1 MSKIKLTD
9 EVLYE
14 ILNNNDDDI
23 VMNHYYNAAVDGNVA
38 AESSD
43 SLLKLLFILIRFY
56 DNKLF
61 CEIKNDPLDFFGME
75 KHNENSEQAKLLE
88 LLDRTYFEILK
99 CEEKGIPLPPQKV
112 LAEFYERYAHALY
125 CFGHYFKCLEFCDK
139 AKHNGEENPLAL
151 FLKASVIELCYI
163 NKTDDI
169 YKIALYNYQK
179 KLIDKCDLAKTWIDI
194 RICQEVSDIINMRVE
209 SFDPISKA
217 ISFIPVKED
226 FQATKKE
233 AKDWTEEKDFY
244 LRNNLFLN
252 PLNVFEVYVSAATE
266 EFEQVDISDRNK
278 KYFDAVLDDYKT
290 CRTKLYEHMTEKKI
304 LNNSELAMTYNYI
317 YTIFDKLSFL
327 ISKVY
332 KLNGNEGTIEFSPDG
347 LFNRQISG
355 KSMLFKEIKNDNI
368 WPLYLIMKDVRKMS
382 NLKKLQAN
390 TFNLKKMRN
399 CVEHRSVILVGM
411 ADLEKAALLLLKLA
425 RDAILYTFALI
436 HTCSKDFA
444 IDKAT
449 TIGTTFHWAAKR
461 IVDRGTETDLI
472 IK

>member
-1 MSKIKLTD
+1 M
-9 EVLYE
+9 
-14 ILNNNDDDI
+14 
-23 VMNHYYNAAVDGNVA
+23 
-38 AESSD
+38 
-43 SLLKLLFILIRFY
+43 
-56 DNKLF
+56 
-61 CEIKNDPLDFFGME
+61 
-75 KHNENSEQAKLLE
+75 
-88 LLDRTYFEILK
+88 
-99 CEEKGIPLPPQKV
+99 
-112 LAEFYERYAHALY
+112 
-125 CFGHYFKCLEFCDK
+125 
-139 AKHNGEENPLAL
+139 
-151 FLKASVIELCYI
+151 
-163 NKTDDI
+163 
-169 YKIALYNYQK
+169 
-179 KLIDKCDLAKTWIDI
+179 
-194 RICQEVSDIINMRVE
+194 
-209 SFDPISKA
+209 
-217 ISFIPVKED
+217 
-226 FQATKKE
+226 
-233 AKDWTEEKDFY
+233 
-244 LRNNLFLN
+244 
-252 PLNVFEVYVSAATE
+252 
-266 EFEQVDISDRNK
+266 DISDRNK